1 MSCKSHQLMY
11 KITLKYRRSAGFGEW
26 NVGLMSNNAQWK
38 MSRTQCHQVISAE
51 RVKQW
56 RQKQTHS
63 ARMFALAMLDHPED
77 FFKNIR

>member
-1 MSCKSHQLMY
+1 MS
-11 KITLKYRRSAGFGEW
+11 KISMKHICSAGFGKW
-26 NVGLMSNNAQWK
+26 NVGMMPNNPQWK
-38 MSRTQCHQVISAE
+38 MSRMQYHQVLSVE

-56 RQKQTHS
+56 RQKQTHG

>member
-1 MSCKSHQLMY
+1 
-11 KITLKYRRSAGFGEW
+11 
-26 NVGLMSNNAQWK
+26 MSNNAQWK
-38 MSRTQCHQVISAE
+38 MSRMQYHQVLSIE

-56 RQKQTHS
+56 RQKQTHT